1 MNIPVKPNTKIE
13 SPEELYEIMQRIL
26 KREQKTDRDREHFW
40 TISLNNANTVLN
52 IELVSMG
59 SVNTTIIEPMEVYSI
74 PLQKRATRVILVHNH
89 PAGTLKPSESDKD
102 ITNRLIQAGRILHIE
117 VLDHVIITEE
127 SFYSFS
133 HSGLLEE
140 LEKSLEYVPA
150 YEIKAQGKEEGQ
162 QEKAK
167 EMAKVMREENVDIET
182 IIRFTGLS
190 KAEITKLQ

>member
-1 MNIPVKPNTKIE
+1 MNIRVKPNTKIE
-13 SPEELYEIMQRIL
+13 SPEDLYEIMQRIL

-59 SVNTTIIEPMEVYSI
+59 SVNATIIEPMEVYSI
-74 PLQKRATRVILVHNH
+74 PLQKRATRIILVHNH
-89 PAGTLKPSESDKD
+89 PAGTLKPSKSDKD

-117 VLDHVIITEE
+117 VLDHIIITEE
-127 SFYSFS
+127 SFYSFTQ
-133 HSGLLEE
+133 SGLLEE

-150 YEIKAQGKEEGQ
+150 YKIKEQGQ

-167 EMAKVMREENVDIET
+167 EMAKVMRKENVDIET
-182 IIRFTGLS
+182 VVRFTGLS
-190 KAEITKLQ
+190 KTEITKLQ

>member
-1 MNIPVKPNTKIE
+1 MNIRVKPNTKIE

-59 SVNTTIIEPMEVYSI
+59 SVNATIIEPMEVYSI
-74 PLQKRATRVILVHNH
+74 PLQKRATRIILVHNH

-117 VLDHVIITEE
+117 VLDHIIITEE

-133 HSGLLEE
+133 QSGLLEE

-167 EMAKVMREENVDIET
+167 EMVKAMKKENVDIET

>member
-1 MNIPVKPNTKIE
+1 MNIRVKPNTKIE

-59 SVNTTIIEPMEVYSI
+59 SVNATVIEPMEVYSI

-133 HSGLLEE
+133 QSGLLEE
-140 LEKSLEYVPA
+140 LEESLEYVPA
-150 YEIKAQGKEEGQ
+150 YEIKAQGQ

-182 IIRFTGLS
+182 IIRYTGLS

>member
-1 MNIPVKPNTKIE
+1 MNIRVKPNTKIE
-13 SPEELYEIMQRIL
+13 SPEDLYEIMQRIL

-74 PLQKRATRVILVHNH
+74 PLQKRATRIILVHNH
-89 PAGTLKPSESDKD
+89 PAGTLKPSKSDKD
-102 ITNRLIQAGRILHIE
+102 TTNRLIQAGKILHIE
-117 VLDHVIITEE
+117 VLDHIIITEE
-127 SFYSFS
+127 SFYSFTQ
-133 HSGLLEE
+133 SGLLEE

-150 YEIKAQGKEEGQ
+150 YQIKAQGKEEGQ

-167 EMAKVMREENVDIET
+167 EMARVMRKENVDIET
-182 IIRFTGLS
+182 IVRFTGLS

>member
-1 MNIPVKPNTKIE
+1 MNIRVKPNTKIE

-59 SVNTTIIEPMEVYSI
+59 SVNTTVIEPMEVYSI
-74 PLQKRATRVILVHNH
+74 PLQKRATRIILVHNH
-89 PAGTLKPSESDKD
+89 PAGTLKPSKSDKD
-102 ITNRLIQAGRILHIE
+102 ITNLLIQAGRILHIE

-133 HSGLLEE
+133 QSGLLEE

-150 YEIKAQGKEEGQ
+150 YKIKEQGR
-162 QEKAK
+162 K
-167 EMAKVMREENVDIET
+167 EMAKAMKTKGYT
-182 IIRFTGLS
+182 ITEITELTGLS
-190 KAEITKLQ
+190 KAEVTKLQ

>member
-59 SVNTTIIEPMEVYSI
+59 SVNTTVIEPMEVYSI
-74 PLQKRATRVILVHNH
+74 PLQKRATRIILVHNH
-89 PAGTLKPSESDKD
+89 PSGTLKPSELDKD
-102 ITNRLIQAGRILHIE
+102 TTNRLIQAGKILHIE
-117 VLDHVIITEE
+117 VLDHIIITEE
-127 SFYSFS
+127 SFYSFNQ
-133 HSGLLEE
+133 SGLLEE
-140 LEKSLEYVPA
+140 LEKSLDYVPA
-150 YEIKAQGKEEGQ
+150 YEIKAQGKEQGQ

-167 EMAKVMREENVDIET
+167 EMAKVMRKENVDIET
-182 IIRFTGLS
+182 IMRFTGLS

>member
-1 MNIPVKPNTKIE
+1 MNIRVKPNTKIE
-13 SPEELYEIMQRIL
+13 SPEDLYEIMQRIL

-59 SVNTTIIEPMEVYSI
+59 SINATIIEPMEVYSI
-74 PLQKRATRVILVHNH
+74 PLQKRATRVMLVHNH
-89 PAGTLKPSESDKD
+89 PAGTLKPSKSDKD

-117 VLDHVIITEE
+117 VLDHVIITEA

-133 HSGLLEE
+133 QSGLLEE

-150 YEIKAQGKEEGQ
+150 YEIKAQGR
-162 QEKAK
+162 K
-167 EMAKVMREENVDIET
+167 EMAKAMKTKGYT
-182 IIRFTGLS
+182 ITEITELTGLS
-190 KAEITKLQ
+190 NEDLTKLD

>member
-1 MNIPVKPNTKIE
+1 MNIRVKPNTKIE

-59 SVNTTIIEPMEVYSI
+59 SVNATVIEPMEVYSI
-74 PLQKRATRVILVHNH
+74 PLQKRATRIILVHNH
-89 PAGTLKPSESDKD
+89 PAGTLKPSKSDKD
-102 ITNRLIQAGRILHIE
+102 ITNKLIQAGRILHIE
-117 VLDHVIITEE
+117 VLDHIIITEE
-127 SFYSFS
+127 SFYSFTQ
-133 HSGLLEE
+133 SGLLEE

-150 YEIKAQGKEEGQ
+150 YKIKEQGQ

-167 EMAKVMREENVDIET
+167 EMAKVMRKENVDIET
-182 IIRFTGLS
+182 VVRFTGLS

>member
-1 MNIPVKPNTKIE
+1 MNIRVKPNTKIE

-59 SVNTTIIEPMEVYSI
+59 SVNTTVIEPMEVYSI
-74 PLQKRATRVILVHNH
+74 PLQKRATRIILVHNH
-89 PAGTLKPSESDKD
+89 PAGTLKPSKSDKD

-117 VLDHVIITEE
+117 VLDHIIITEE
-127 SFYSFS
+127 SFYSFTQ
-133 HSGLLEE
+133 SGVLEE

-150 YEIKAQGKEEGQ
+150 YKIKEQGKEEGQ

-167 EMAKVMREENVDIET
+167 EMAKAMKTKGYT
-182 IIRFTGLS
+182 ITEITELTGLS
-190 KAEITKLQ
+190 KTEITKLQ